1 MSRLV
6 RLCPSGIPTHIIQRG
21 HNREVCFVKEKDFSV
36 YENWLDMSAVK
47 FGVAIHAWVFMKNHV
62 HILATPQA
70 QDSISRMMQEVSRRY
85 VRYFNDVNR
94 RTGTLWEGRFKSCVV
109 EPRDYLLSC
118 QRYIELNPVRAHMV
132 GIPSDYP
139 WSSYRPN
146 AIGTIS
152 KLLTPHETYL
162 NLGKCDQDR
171 TLEYRNLFTIQI
183 DEVLLKDIRAS
194 VNKGLALGSEQ
205 FKNEI
210 ERLTGRRVTPG
221 RRGPKK
227 QKSDFKETSD

>member
-1 MSRLV
+1 
-6 RLCPSGIPTHIIQRG
+6 
-21 HNREVCFVKEKDFSV
+21 
-36 YENWLDMSAVK
+36 
-47 FGVAIHAWVFMKNHV
+47 
-62 HILATPQA
+62 
-70 QDSISRMMQEVSRRY
+70 MMQEISRRY
-85 VRYFNDVNR
+85 VRYFNDAYR

-132 GIPSDYP
+132 SSPSDYP

-146 AIGTIS
+146 AIGTMS
-152 KLLTPHETYL
+152 KLLTPHESYL
-162 NLGKCDQDR
+162 NLGGCDQER
-171 TLEYRNLFTIQI
+171 ILEYRNLFAVQI
-183 DEVLLKDIRAS
+183 DEALLKDIRAS
-194 VNKGLALGSEQ
+194 VNKELALGSLE

-227 QKSDFKETSD
+227 KYDFQI